1 MKLGYTFQWIP
12 IEWYCLGGALAPPP
26 LLWGQFSDQA
36 LELSDVTLA
45 GEGMEQAWTPAS
57 PGLEKVF
64 CRMEQ
69 LSKGVFHQ

>member
-1 MKLGYTFQWIP
+1 MSMDSHRRVVFGR
-12 IEWYCLGGALAPPP
+12 GVGPPP
-26 LLWGQFSDQA
+26 PTLWGQFSDQA
-36 LELSDVTLA
+36 SELSDVTLA

-69 LSKGVFHQ
+69 LSKGVFHQYS

>member
-1 MKLGYTFQWIP
+1 MGTHPNGFPWKGLVSV
-12 IEWYCLGGALAPPP
+12 GGRPPTSR
-26 LLWGQFSDQA
+26 GQFSDQA
-36 LELSDVTLA
+36 SELSDVTLA

-57 PGLEKVF
+57 PGLAKVF

>member
-1 MKLGYTFQWIP
+1 M
-12 IEWYCLGGALAPPP
+12 GGASAPPP
-26 LLWGQFSDQA
+26 TLWGQFSDQA

-57 PGLEKVF
+57 SGLEKVF